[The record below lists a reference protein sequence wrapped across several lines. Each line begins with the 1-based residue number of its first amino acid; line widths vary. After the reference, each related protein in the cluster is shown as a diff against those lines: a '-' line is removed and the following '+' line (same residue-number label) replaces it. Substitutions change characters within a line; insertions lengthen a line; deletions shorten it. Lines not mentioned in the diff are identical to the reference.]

1 MKFFR
6 NKLSLPMVAALAVL
20 ALQSCSDTDSPGT
33 GGVVP
38 PDNSFYNFATYGGSS
53 GEGSSFT
60 VYREGDAGSA
70 TITFSQ
76 SFTAE
81 QLKAGSRVFMSYTTL
96 SGQPYTSGPGTLY
109 SLQNVTGGKT
119 VPATGINRVRTSTPV
134 KMTEM
139 KRTGDYLNM
148 VFQVPSSGQL
158 MKLELTE
165 AANLKDPEYPMLGL
179 FVKTDN
185 EMGAYRYARVSFDVT
200 DVLAPADV
208 KGFKVEYF
216 GDRGIDTLTF
226 VKSGGAGTITPIG

>member
-1 MKFFR
+1 MKLFR
-6 NKLSLPMVAALAVL
+6 NKLSLPMALAL
-20 ALQSCSDTDSPGT
+20 ALPMLQSCSETNNSGT
-33 GGVVP
+33 GSVVP
-38 PDNSFYNFATYGGSS
+38 PEDTFYNFATYGGSS
-53 GEGSSFT
+53 GDASSFT

-76 SFTAE
+76 TFTTE
-81 QLKAGSRVFMSYTTL
+81 QLKAGNRVFMAYTTL
-96 SGQPYTSGPGTLY
+96 SGQPYASGPGTLY

-119 VPATGINRVRTSTPV
+119 VEATGINRVRTSTPV

-139 KRTGDYLNM
+139 KRTGNYLNM

-165 AANLKDPEYPMLGL
+165 APNLKQPEYPMLGL
-179 FVKTDN
+179 YVKTDN
-185 EMGAYRYARVSFDVT
+185 ENAGYRYARVSFDVA

-226 VKSGGAGTITPIG
+226 VKSSGAGTITPIG